1 MEGADRVRIVS
12 AWFFWL
18 YFPFGIRDAVYRAAL
33 IFDKARELDEN
44 SPTHPR
50 SSGRHNLD
58 ERSQFVGT
66 FRTPISIPDS
76 FRQSM
81 YLHLLRM
88 THVLSRF
95 YFPSDAVGTFRQRV
109 HHGDNTNPGIVT
121 DAISS
126 SISDARGIKDW
137 CLCRLANFIVTN
149 KHENHFGD

>member
-1 MEGADRVRIVS
+1 M
-12 AWFFWL
+12 
-18 YFPFGIRDAVYRAAL
+18 YRATL

-81 YLHLLRM
+81 HLHLLRM
-88 THVLSRF
+88 TRVLSRF
-95 YFPSDAVGTFRQRV
+95 YFPSDAIGSDKGFIME
-109 HHGDNTNPGIVT
+109 TNPGIET
-121 DAISS
+121 DAISN
-126 SISDARGIKDW
+126 SISDIRDNIKD
-137 CLCRLANFIVTN
+137 
-149 KHENHFGD
+149 